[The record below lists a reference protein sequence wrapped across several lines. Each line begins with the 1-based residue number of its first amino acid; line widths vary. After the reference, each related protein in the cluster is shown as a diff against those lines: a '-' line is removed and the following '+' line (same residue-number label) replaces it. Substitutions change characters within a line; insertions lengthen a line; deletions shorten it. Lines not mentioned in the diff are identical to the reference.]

1 VHCSPSKYQSRSV
14 QTVGFGVGQ
23 VGEVPHDGLRV
34 GDVGTDLVII
44 DGSGVGSGIR
54 RVGVTE
60 PGVVGSAGEGWGVVL
75 GKG

>member
-1 VHCSPSKYQSRSV
+1 MHCSPSKYQSRAV

-34 GDVGTDLVII
+34 GDVGTDSVVI

-54 RVGVTE
+54 RVGMT
-60 PGVVGSAGEGWGVVL
+60 GSRVVDSAGEGWGVVL